1 MTAVRKATISDLSQL
16 SRLFDLYRVFYRKE
30 SDLDAAESFLRERM
44 ERKESIVFVAEED
57 EQLLG
62 FTQLYPQF
70 SSTRMKRTWLLND
83 LYVLE
88 AQRGRGI
95 SRQLIAAAMELA
107 RDTGAAGL
115 LLETEKK
122 NMIGNNLYPSAGFR
136 LYDDANFYWWE
147 NTGE

>member
-30 SDLDAAESFLRERM
+30 SDPDAAESFLRERM

-57 EQLLG
+57 GQLLG